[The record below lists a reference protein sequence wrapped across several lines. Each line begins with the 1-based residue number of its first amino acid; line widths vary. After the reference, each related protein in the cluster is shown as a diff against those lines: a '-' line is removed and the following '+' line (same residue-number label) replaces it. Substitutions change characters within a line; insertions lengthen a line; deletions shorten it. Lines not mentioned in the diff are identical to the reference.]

1 MSRRGTFHLE
11 PWQLPVLV
19 AAIAVPI
26 VAGFV
31 VGGPGVGLAVGAI
44 AATAILIVAARMGP
58 EEEIEV
64 ERSKDDRHRILVVAT
79 EPIDEPPVASRIADV
94 ATATAE
100 DADTDVLVLAPAINT
115 PAAHWASDLREA
127 RFSAQRR
134 LALSVG
140 TLAAAGVEAHGRVGD
155 SDTVQAVEDTLRDYA
170 ADEVVFVTDAG
181 PGHEAAVDVEDRLD
195 LPVREVRVPQR
206 AG

>member
-1 MSRRGTFHLE
+1 MRNAGTFHFKA
-11 PWQLPVLV
+11 WHLPVLAV
-19 AAIAVPI
+19 VITVPI
-26 VAGFV
+26 VAGFL
-31 VGGPGVGLAVGAI
+31 VGGPGVGLAVGAV
-44 AATAILIVAARMGP
+44 AATTILIVAARMRP

-64 ERSKDDRHRILVVAT
+64 GRSDDDRHRILVVAT
-79 EPIDEPPVASRIADV
+79 EPIDEPPIAGQIAHA
-94 ATATAE
+94 ATE
-100 DADTDVLVLAPAINT
+100 SVDAGETDVLVLAPAINT

-140 TLAAAGVEAHGRVGD
+140 TLAAAGVEARGRVGD

-181 PGHEAAVDVEDRLD
+181 PGHEAAVDVEGRLD
-195 LPVREVRVPQR
+195 LPVQEVRVPDR